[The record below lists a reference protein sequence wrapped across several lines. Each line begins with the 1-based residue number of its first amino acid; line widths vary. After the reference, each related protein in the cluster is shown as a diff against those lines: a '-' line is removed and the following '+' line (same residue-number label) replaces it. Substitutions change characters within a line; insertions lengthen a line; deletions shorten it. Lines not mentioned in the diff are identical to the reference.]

1 MSKMSGRRKDMW
13 KLLYNLVNRNQ
24 GNLSAV
30 YNVVDD
36 ILCQD
41 PSLISCSSVRELKN
55 KFQDTFLLWLL
66 NKLAGCLSECADE
79 G

>member
-1 MSKMSGRRKDMW
+1 MSGRRKDMW

-24 GNLSAV
+24 SNLSAV

-41 PSLISCSSVRELKN
+41 PSLISCSSVNELKSE
-55 KFQDTFLLWLL
+55 FQDAFLLWLL
-66 NKLAGCLSECADE
+66 NKLSVCLSECADE